1 MKKISLSDA
10 LVYDQKRKLWNKAE
24 KRKEIVHAFWVFL
37 FTASVTLSILWG
49 IVYA

>member
-1 MKKISLSDA
+1 MNKITLVKA
-10 LVYDQKRKLWNKAE
+10 LAYDHQRKQHQKEQRKREFL
-24 KRKEIVHAFWVFL
+24 HAVFVSL